1 MTGKQ
6 SIFESLA
13 ELIGKAGALNLCE
26 QYGGQTLYIRKS
38 DPLPDGLARHWSE
51 YFGLEAYERLVE
63 RLGGQRVY
71 IPMAPPELLL
81 ERDTAILARRRAGE
95 SAVDIARDFQLTPR
109 SVNNIYTRAALGNTD
124 RANQIQQ
131 LEAQA

>member
-1 MTGKQ
+1 MTGEQ
-6 SIFESLA
+6 STFESLA

-38 DPLPDGLARHWSE
+38 EALTDGLARHWSE
-51 YFGLEAYERLVE
+51 YFGPDAYERLVE

-81 ERDTAILARRRAGE
+81 ERDTAIFVRRRAGE

-109 SVNNIYTRAALGNTD
+109 SVHNIYCRVD
-124 RANQIQQ
+124 RVRLDQAHQNQ
-131 LEAQA
+131 